1 MRVLQLGPFP
11 PPHGGIQTNLIAI
24 RDYLRSRGNSCGV
37 INLTRH
43 RKPNSDEV
51 YYPASAAEL
60 LRLLLTLP
68 YDILHLHIG
77 GNLTTR
83 LLALSLTCCLIP
95 GKKAVLS
102 FHSGGFP
109 SSPMGRAL
117 RARSFAAFVL
127 RRFDAVIGI
136 NTAIVAWL
144 AKLGVAPERLRYI
157 PPYTDVLKPAQSLS
171 SPLESF
177 YREHDPVLLT
187 VGLLEPEYDLPLQI
201 NTLGK
206 IRERLPR
213 AGLVII
219 GAGSLEADLRRAIAA
234 EPWAQHILLA
244 GDVPHDVTLKA
255 TAEAAMLLRTTL
267 YDGDSVSVREA
278 LRLGTPV
285 IATDNGMRPPKVH
298 LIPVNDA
305 AALER
310 AVLEQTQRAALR
322 QGRMQQEAAPPS
334 DANLEA
340 VLDIYKRLWDGR

>member
-11 PPHGGIQTNLIAI
+11 PPHGGIQTNLVAI
-24 RDYLRSRGNSCGV
+24 REYLRSRGISCGV

-43 RKPNSDEV
+43 RKANADEV
-51 YYPASAAEL
+51 YYPASAHEL

-68 YDILHLHIG
+68 YDTLHLHLG
-77 GNLTTR
+77 GNLTGR

-109 SSPMGRAL
+109 SSPQGRAL
-117 RARSFAAFVL
+117 HARTLPAFVL

-136 NTAIVAWL
+136 NPAIVGWL
-144 AKLGVAPERLRYI
+144 ATLGVAPERLHYI
-157 PPYTDVLKPAQSLS
+157 LPYTDVLEPAASLS

-187 VGLLEPEYDLPLQI
+187 VGLLEPEYDLALQI
-201 NTLGK
+201 ESLGT

-219 GAGSLEADLRRAIAA
+219 GAGSLEADLRRIIAA
-234 EPWAQHILLA
+234 APWAEHILLA
-244 GDVPHDVTLKA
+244 GDVPHAVTLKA

-285 IATDNGMRPPKVH
+285 IATDNGMRPANVR
-298 LIPVNDA
+298 LIPVSDA

-310 AVLEQTQRAALR
+310 AVLEQTPKS
-322 QGRMQQEAAPPS
+322 QQEPAPSS

-340 VLDIYKRLWDGR
+340 VLDVYKRLWDGR

>member
-11 PPHGGIQTNLIAI
+11 PPHGGIQTNLVAI
-24 RDYLRSRGNSCGV
+24 REHLRSRGISCGV

-51 YYPASAAEL
+51 YYPASAGEL

-68 YDILHLHIG
+68 YDTLHLHLG
-77 GNLTTR
+77 GNLTLR
-83 LLALSLTCCLIP
+83 LLALGLTCCLIP
-95 GKKAVLS
+95 SKKAVLS

-109 SSPMGRAL
+109 SSPKGRAL
-117 RARSFAAFVL
+117 HAGTLSAFVL

-144 AKLGVAPERLRYI
+144 AKLGVASDRLHYI
-157 PPYTDVLKPAQSLS
+157 LPYTDVLEPAQSLS

-187 VGLLEPEYDLPLQI
+187 VGLLEPEYDLLLQI
-201 NTLGK
+201 DTLGK
-206 IRERLPR
+206 IRERLPG

-219 GAGSLEADLRRAIAA
+219 GAGSLEADLRRTIAA
-234 EPWAQHILLA
+234 VPWAEHILLA
-244 GDVPHDVTLKA
+244 GDVPHAVTLKA
-255 TAEAAMLLRTTL
+255 MAEAAMLLRTTL

-285 IATDNGMRPPKVH
+285 IATDNGMRPLNVR
-298 LIPVNDA
+298 LTPVNDA

-310 AVLEQTQRAALR
+310 AILEQTQRAKTKP
-322 QGRMQQEAAPPS
+322 EAAPSS
-334 DANLEA
+334 DSNLEA
-340 VLDIYKRLWDGR
+340 VLDVYKRLCDAS

>member
-1 MRVLQLGPFP
+1 V
-11 PPHGGIQTNLIAI
+11 AI
-24 RDYLRSRGNSCGV
+24 REYLRSRGIPCGV

-43 RKPNSDEV
+43 RKPNSDDV
-51 YYPASAAEL
+51 YYPASAGEL

-68 YDILHLHIG
+68 YDTLHLHLG
-77 GNLTTR
+77 GILTRR

-109 SSPMGRAL
+109 SSPQGRAL
-117 RARSFAAFVL
+117 HTKTFPAFVL

-136 NTAIVAWL
+136 NPAIVAWL
-144 AKLGVAPERLRYI
+144 ATLGVAPHRLHYI
-157 PPYTDVLKPAQSLS
+157 LPYTDVLEPAQSLS
-171 SPLESF
+171 SSLEAF
-177 YREHDPVLLT
+177 YHDHDPVLLT

-206 IRERLPR
+206 VRERLPG

-234 EPWAQHILLA
+234 APWAEHILLA
-244 GDVPHDVTLKA
+244 GDVPHAVTLKA
-255 TAEAAMLLRTTL
+255 TADAAMLLRTTL

-285 IATDNGMRPPKVH
+285 IATDNGMRPANVR
-298 LIPVNDA
+298 LIPINDA

-310 AVLEQTQRAALR
+310 AVFEQTQRLR
-322 QGRMQQEAAPPS
+322 IQEGMAPPPS
-334 DANLEA
+334 DANLQA
-340 VLDIYKRLWDGR
+340 VLDVYKRLWEAS

>member
-11 PPHGGIQTNLIAI
+11 PPHGGIQTNLVAI
-24 RDYLRSRGNSCGV
+24 REYLRSRGIRCGV

-43 RKPNSDEV
+43 RKPNSDDV
-51 YYPASAAEL
+51 YYPASAGEL

-68 YDILHLHIG
+68 YDVLHLHLG
-77 GNLTTR
+77 GNLAPR

-109 SSPMGRAL
+109 SSPQGRAL
-117 RARSFAAFVL
+117 HARTLPAFVL

-144 AKLGVAPERLRYI
+144 ATLGVAPERLHYI
-157 PPYTDVLKPAQSLS
+157 LPYTDVLEPAQSLS

-187 VGLLEPEYDLPLQI
+187 VGLLEPEYDLLLKI
-201 NTLGK
+201 DTVGE
-206 IRERLPR
+206 IREQLPG

-219 GAGSLEADLRRAIAA
+219 GAGSLEADLRRAISAV
-234 EPWAQHILLA
+234 PWADHILLA
-244 GDVPHDVTLKA
+244 GDVPHAVTLKA
-255 TAEAAMLLRTTL
+255 MAEAAMLLRTTL

-285 IATDNGMRPPKVH
+285 IATDNGMRPANVR
-298 LIPVNDA
+298 LIPINDA
-305 AALER
+305 VALER
-310 AVLEQTQRAALR
+310 AILEQTQ
-322 QGRMQQEAAPPS
+322 QGRTQPESAPPS
-334 DANLEA
+334 DANLQA
-340 VLDIYKRLWDGR
+340 VLDVYKRLWDAS

>member
-1 MRVLQLGPFP
+1 
-11 PPHGGIQTNLIAI
+11 
-24 RDYLRSRGNSCGV
+24 V

-68 YDILHLHIG
+68 YDTLHLHLG
-77 GNLTTR
+77 GDLTPR

-109 SSPMGRAL
+109 SSPQGRAL
-117 RARSFAAFVL
+117 VARTLPAFVL

-136 NTAIVAWL
+136 NPAIVAWL
-144 AKLGVAPERLRYI
+144 ATLGVAPDRLHYI
-157 PPYTDVLKPAQSLS
+157 LPYTDVLEPAQSLS
-171 SPLESF
+171 RSLEAF
-177 YREHDPVLLT
+177 YCEHDPVLLT
-187 VGLLEPEYDLPLQI
+187 VGLLEPEYDLPMQI
-201 NTLGK
+201 DALGK
-206 IRERLPR
+206 IRERLPG

-234 EPWAQHILLA
+234 VPWAEHTLLA
-244 GDVPHDVTLKA
+244 GDVPHAVTLKA

-285 IATDNGMRPPKVH
+285 IATDNGMRPANVR
-298 LIPVNDA
+298 LIPINDA

-310 AVLEQTQRAALR
+310 AILEQTQ
-322 QGRMQQEAAPPS
+322 QGRTHRETAPPS

-340 VLDIYKRLWDGR
+340 VLDVYKRLWDAS